1 MNPNAD
7 WKNIFDAEIRQAEE
21 ARLKGNEGMARV
33 CARRAAGALV
43 GEYFIRLGIKGGG
56 SSGVGWDPASAY
68 DRLRSLSELPGI
80 SSQVAQSANLLLR
93 RVTVEHTLHVEADL
107 IAEARWLR
115 QELLGE

>member
-7 WKNIFDAEIRQAEE
+7 WKIIFEAEIRQAEE

-33 CARRAAGALV
+33 CARRAAGAVV
-43 GEYFIRLGIKGGG
+43 GEYYSRHGIQGGG
-56 SSGVGWDPASAY
+56 SPGVNRDSASAY

-80 SSQVAQSANLLLR
+80 SSQVAQSADLLLR
-93 RVTVEHTLHVEADL
+93 RVTTEHTLPVEADL
-107 IAEARWLR
+107 IAEARQLR